1 MESVETLVAHIQA
14 LSGSPEDLAQL
25 HGLLKQADGDALRA
39 HSAAL
44 LPLLPQ
50 LHPAAHSLGYLFLLD
65 AFLSAPANLKAHA
78 GGDLLATVANFLI
91 SCSAEQIRLSPD
103 KFLNVCKVL
112 KGEAM
117 QLNAPIRGIAPLRA
131 AVRKVQPSS
140 EHLTPLHAEYLTLCL
155 LAKQYKAG
163 LSVLEDDIFE
173 VDQPK
178 DLFLYCYYGGMIYI
192 GLKKFRK
199 ALELLHNAVTAP
211 MTSLNAIT
219 IEAYKKYVLV
229 SLIQNGQVPSFPKY
243 ASSTAQR
250 NLKNHAQ
257 IYVDLSTCYGNG
269 SYSELETFIQSN
281 TEKFETDNNLGLVK
295 QVLSSMYKRNIQR
308 LTQTYL
314 TLSLED
320 IASSVQLNTPKEA
333 EMHVLRMIEDG
344 EIHATINQ
352 KDGMVSFHED
362 PEQYKSSEMVEHI
375 DSSIQRL
382 MALSKKL
389 TSIDENISC
398 DHAFLMKSGR
408 ERGRGFDYDDFDSVP
423 HKYF

>member
-1 MESVETLVAHIQA
+1 MS
-14 LSGSPEDLAQL
+14 S
-25 HGLLKQADGDALRA
+25 
-39 HSAAL
+39 
-44 LPLLPQ
+44 
-50 LHPAAHSLGYLFLLD
+50 
-65 AFLSAPANLKAHA
+65 PANVRGHDA
-78 GGDLLATVANFLI
+78 GWDLLVTIADFLT
-91 SCSAEQIRLSPD
+91 SCSASQIRLAPD
-103 KFLNVCKVL
+103 KFLNVCRVL
-112 KGEAM
+112 KNEVM
-117 QLNAPIRGIAPLRA
+117 LLNAPIRGIAPLRA
-131 AVRKVQPSS
+131 AVRKVQVSS
-140 EHLTPLHAEYLTLCL
+140 EQLTPLHPEYLLLCL

-163 LSVLEDDIFE
+163 LSVLEDDIFQ
-173 VDQPK
+173 VDQPR

-192 GLKKFRK
+192 GIKKFHK
-199 ALELLHNAVTAP
+199 SLELLHNAVTAP
-211 MTSLNAIT
+211 MSSLNAIT
-219 IEAYKKYVLV
+219 VEAYKKYVLI
-229 SLIQNGQVPSFPKY
+229 SLIHNGQVPSFPKY
-243 ASSTAQR
+243 TSATVQR
-250 NLKNHAQ
+250 NLKNHTQ
-257 IYVDLSTCYGNG
+257 VYVDLSTCYGNG
-269 SYSELETFIQSN
+269 NYSELETFIQSN
-281 TEKFETDNNLGLVK
+281 AEKFQSDNNFGLVK

-352 KDGMVSFHED
+352 KDGMVSFNED

-398 DHAFLMKSGR
+398 DHAYLAKTGK
-408 ERGRGFDYDDFDSVP
+408 ERGRFDYDDFDSVP